1 MALSLCACTSFGPG
15 SGWLMDTAMAAGE
28 PKKFEVDLDRA
39 THLNL
44 PTLKFELKATVFR
57 TPDSKEGWVLK
68 IPGDR
73 PIATPAYW
81 DGMIFVGGG
90 YGSHEFYAFDA
101 ESGRL
106 IWQYHTKDDGP
117 TAAVVEDG
125 FCVFNTESCTVY
137 VLDAKSGK
145 LVWQQWLG
153 DPLMSQPAVA
163 NGRLFI
169 SYPGGGPAHP
179 ILNHEGTVATKKAS
193 PPGHR
198 LLCADLRTGE
208 HIWDQPI
215 SADVISAPVVDVDKV
230 YLTCFDGTSYCYQTR
245 DGKLAWKRENAGTSA
260 PIVAQGQVIVTQKKT
275 VNKSVYEGLAR
286 LPEPIKNSTA
296 ASHAAPAALPPPPV
310 AIAVPTPA
318 PYLASGKSSGLS
330 VAAQST
336 LDSAVGFMSAPPA
349 AEMEK
354 AKKNVGVGTVAGG
367 WAFQGSRAA
376 YKHGAFMNAQGP
388 MVQSYGGGA
397 GSAQWQADFRG
408 RDVAANSQV
417 FSPPALGQ
425 QNMYLTST
433 SGHLVSMAQKDG
445 RVNFMYAMSQPMTF
459 QPALARGNVY
469 MGTSN
474 GLVICI
480 KTGGKDADG
489 WSAWGGNAQH
499 NKKD

>member
-1 MALSLCACTSFGPG
+1 MPLIGA
-15 SGWLMDTAMAAGE
+15 AMATAA
-28 PKKFEVDLDRA
+28 PKKFEVDLDSA
-39 THLNL
+39 TPLPL
-44 PTLKFELKATVFR
+44 PTPKFELKATVFR
-57 TPDSKEGWVLK
+57 TPDSKEGWVIK
-68 IPGDR
+68 IPGNR

-81 DGMIFVGGG
+81 EGMLFVGGG

-106 IWQYHTKDDGP
+106 VWQYRTGDDGP

-169 SYPGGGPAHP
+169 AYPGGAAVHP
-179 ILNHEGTVATKKAS
+179 VMNTEGGSAKQQVGKTS

-198 LLCADLRTGE
+198 LLCADLRTGK

-215 SADVISAPVVDVDKV
+215 SADVISAPVVDGDKV
-230 YLTCFDGTSYCYQTR
+230 YTTCFDGTSFCFQTN
-245 DGKLAWKRENAGTSA
+245 DGKLAWKKEHAGTSA
-260 PIVAQGQVIVTQKKT
+260 PLIANGQVIVTQRKT
-275 VNKSVYEGLAR
+275 VKNSVYEGLAQMR
-286 LPEPIKNSTA
+286 QAPSYAEP
-296 ASHAAPAALPPPPV
+296 ASSPIMAPA
-310 AIAVPTPA
+310 PA
-318 PYLASGKSSGLS
+318 PYLASGGGAALS
-330 VAAQST
+330 TSAQAS
-336 LDSAVGFMSAPPA
+336 LDASVGFGGGAPST
-349 AEMEK
+349 AEMAK
-354 AKKNVGVGTVAGG
+354 AKQNVGVGTVAGG

-376 YKHGAFMNAQGP
+376 FKNGAVMNAQGAQ
-388 MVQSYGGGA
+388 VQAVANSAGA
-397 GSAQWQADFRG
+397 PNWQANFRG
-408 RDVAANSQV
+408 RDVGAGSQV

-425 QNMYLTST
+425 KGMYLTSA
-433 SGHLVSMAQKDG
+433 SGHLVAMDQKDG
-445 RVNFMYAMSQPMTF
+445 RVNFIYATKQPMSF
-459 QPALARGNVY
+459 QPALAHGNVY

-474 GLVICI
+474 GLVVCI